1 MKTPFL
7 IIIALALPLAHAEPT
22 GTIYQT
28 ATGQT
33 LTPVQLAEQLKQA
46 DIVLIGEEHD
56 NPQHHATQ
64 QWLLEHT
71 NRHTGSTILEMLAP
85 EQQQPINEVQTWF
98 HQGGKSGMR
107 SLAGKINWNMTW
119 DWSQYQNVMRTLLT
133 QTPAIVSGSP
143 SRSELAANQNFAPQ
157 GKFASQAKVQTALSQ
172 IISNHHGGG
181 NMVAMQQYKDFRMA
195 QALLQSPKPAWLIAG
210 NIHASK
216 QLGVPLFLQDAG
228 FSGSL
233 KVLLLSS
240 KDNEIDKQHADYIWL
255 F

>member
-1 MKTPFL
+1 
-7 IIIALALPLAHAEPT
+7 
-22 GTIYQT
+22 
-28 ATGQT
+28 
-33 LTPVQLAEQLKQA
+33 
-46 DIVLIGEEHD
+46 
-56 NPQHHATQ
+56 
-64 QWLLEHT
+64 
-71 NRHTGSTILEMLAP
+71 
-85 EQQQPINEVQTWF
+85 
-98 HQGGKSGMR
+98 
-107 SLAGKINWNMTW
+107 
-119 DWSQYQNVMRTLLT
+119 
-133 QTPAIVSGSP
+133 
-143 SRSELAANQNFAPQ
+143 
-157 GKFASQAKVQTALSQ
+157 KVQTALSQ